1 MVNDYLKYI
10 TIPVSKILLD
20 NYAKIGLDERGVIIL
35 IKLLERH
42 RTYNTPL
49 DFSELLS
56 GTTLNETELT
66 HIIQSLIK
74 EGLLELDTH
83 QIDGKYTETYNFE
96 PLYSK
101 LEDFIMLKEKAPA
114 KDDTTLRELFEYIEQ
129 LYGRAISPNEYERL
143 NSWMNDSNYQPEAI
157 QDAVDIAYKSNIT
170 SLQYVERILSS
181 TSKSEPVKGTGLPVI
196 SWLDGGSRLDNK

>member
-10 TIPVSKILLD
+10 TIPVNKILLD
-20 NYAKIGLDERGVIIL
+20 NYAEIGLDERGVIIL

-74 EGLLELDTH
+74 ERLLELDTH
-83 QIDGKYTETYNFE
+83 EIDGKYTETYNFE

-101 LEDFIMLKEKAPA
+101 LEDFIMLEEKAPV
-114 KDDTTLRELFEYIEQ
+114 KDESTLRELFEYIEQ
-129 LYGRAISPNEYERL
+129 LYGRAISPNEYQRL
-143 NSWMNDSNYQPEAI
+143 NSWMNDSNYQPEQI

>member
-74 EGLLELDTH
+74 EQLLELDTH

-101 LEDFIMLKEKAPA
+101 LEDFIMLEEKAPV

-129 LYGRAISPNEYERL
+129 LYGRTISPNEYERL
-143 NSWMNDSNYQPEAI
+143 NSWMNDSNYQPETI

-196 SWLDGGSRLDNK
+196 SWLDGGSRVDNK

>member
-10 TIPVSKILLD
+10 TVPVNKILLD
-20 NYAKIGLDERGVIIL
+20 NYAAIGLDERGVIIL

-56 GTTLNETELT
+56 GTTLNESELT

-74 EGLLELDTH
+74 ERLMELDTH
-83 QIDGKYTETYNFE
+83 EIDGKYTETYNFD
-96 PLYSK
+96 PLYAK
-101 LEDFIMLKEKAPA
+101 LEDFIMLEEKAPV
-114 KDDTTLRELFEYIEQ
+114 KDDTSLRELFEYIEQ
-129 LYGRAISPNEYERL
+129 LYGRAISPNEYQRL
-143 NSWMNDSNYQPEAI
+143 NSWMNDSNYQPEQI

-181 TSKSEPVKGTGLPVI
+181 TSKSDPVKGTGLPVI

>member
-10 TIPVSKILLD
+10 TIPVNKILLD
-20 NYAKIGLDERGVIIL
+20 NYAEIGLDERGVIIL

-42 RTYNTPL
+42 RTHSTPL

-74 EGLLELDTH
+74 EHLLELDTH

-101 LEDFIMLKEKAPA
+101 LEDFIMLEEKAPV

-129 LYGRAISPNEYERL
+129 LYGRAISPNEYQRL

>member
-56 GTTLNETELT
+56 GTTLNESELT
-66 HIIQSLIK
+66 HIIQTLIK
-74 EGLLELDTH
+74 ERLLELDTH

-101 LEDFIMLKEKAPA
+101 LEDFIMLEEKAPK

-129 LYGRAISPNEYERL
+129 LYGRTISPNEYERL

-181 TSKSEPVKGTGLPVI
+181 TSNSEPVKGTGLPVI

>member
-10 TIPVSKILLD
+10 TVPVNKILLD
-20 NYAKIGLDERGVIIL
+20 NYAAIGLDERGVIIL

-56 GTTLNETELT
+56 GTTLNESELT

-74 EGLLELDTH
+74 ERLMELDTH
-83 QIDGKYTETYNFE
+83 EIDGKYTETYNFD
-96 PLYSK
+96 PLYAK
-101 LEDFIMLKEKAPA
+101 LEDFIMLEEKAPV
-114 KDDTTLRELFEYIEQ
+114 KDDTSLRELFEYIEQ
-129 LYGRAISPNEYERL
+129 LYGRAISPNEYQRL
-143 NSWMNDSNYQPEAI
+143 NSWMNDSNYQPEQI

>member
-10 TIPVSKILLD
+10 TIPVNKILLD

-66 HIIQSLIK
+66 HIIQTLIK

-83 QIDGKYTETYNFE
+83 QIDGKYTETYNFQ

-101 LEDFIMLKEKAPA
+101 LEDFVMLEEKAPV

>member
-74 EGLLELDTH
+74 EQLLELDTH

-101 LEDFIMLKEKAPA
+101 LEDFIMLEEKAPV

-143 NSWMNDSNYQPEAI
+143 NSWMSDSNYQPETI

>member
-74 EGLLELDTH
+74 EQLLELDTH

-101 LEDFIMLKEKAPA
+101 LEDFIMLEEKAPV
-114 KDDTTLRELFEYIEQ
+114 KDDTALRELFEYIEQ

>member
-10 TIPVSKILLD
+10 TIPVNKILLD
-20 NYAKIGLDERGVIIL
+20 NYAKIGLDEAGVIIL
-35 IKLLERH
+35 IKLLERY
-42 RTYNTPL
+42 RTHNTPL
-49 DFSELLS
+49 NFTELLA
-56 GTTLNETELT
+56 GTTLNESELT

-74 EGLLELDTH
+74 ENLLELDTH

-96 PLYSK
+96 PLYNK
-101 LEDFIMLKEKAPA
+101 LEDFIMLEEKAPV
-114 KDDTTLRELFEYIEQ
+114 KDDTTLRGLFEYIEQ

-196 SWLDGGSRLDNK
+196 SWLDGGSRLGNK

>member
-1 MVNDYLKYI
+1 VVKDYLKYI
-10 TIPVSKILLD
+10 TIPVNKILLD
-20 NYAKIGLDERGVIIL
+20 NYAKLGLDEAGVIIL
-35 IKLLERH
+35 IKLLEQDRSGS
-42 RTYNTPL
+42 TPM
-49 DFSELLS
+49 DFSQLLQ
-56 GTTLNETELT
+56 GTTLNESSLT

-74 EGLLELDTH
+74 ERLLELDTH
-83 QIDGKYTETYNFE
+83 ELDGKYIETYNFQ
-96 PLYSK
+96 PLYNK
-101 LEDFIMLKEKAPA
+101 LEDFIVLEDKQPK

-129 LYGRAISPNEYERL
+129 LYGRTISPNEYQRL
-143 NSWMNDSNYQPEAI
+143 NSWMNDSNYQPEQI

>member
-74 EGLLELDTH
+74 EQLLELDTH

-101 LEDFIMLKEKAPA
+101 LEDFIMLEEKAPV

>member
-10 TIPVSKILLD
+10 TIPVNKILLD
-20 NYAKIGLDERGVIIL
+20 NYAKIGLDEAGVIIL
-35 IKLLERH
+35 IKLLERY
-42 RTYNTPL
+42 RTHNTPL
-49 DFSELLS
+49 NFSELLA
-56 GTTLNETELT
+56 GTTLNESELT

-74 EGLLELDTH
+74 ENLLELDTH

-101 LEDFIMLKEKAPA
+101 LEDFIMLEEKAPV
-114 KDDTTLRELFEYIEQ
+114 KDDTTLRGLFEYIEQ

>member
-74 EGLLELDTH
+74 EQLLELDTH

-101 LEDFIMLKEKAPA
+101 LEDFIMLEEKAPV

-143 NSWMNDSNYQPEAI
+143 NSWMNDSNYQPETI

>member
-10 TIPVSKILLD
+10 TIPVNKILLD
-20 NYAKIGLDERGVIIL
+20 NYAKIGLDEASVIIL
-35 IKLLERH
+35 IKLLERY
-42 RTYNTPL
+42 RTHNTPL
-49 DFSELLS
+49 NFSELLA
-56 GTTLNETELT
+56 GTTLNESELT

-74 EGLLELDTH
+74 ENLLELDTH

-96 PLYSK
+96 PLYNK
-101 LEDFIMLKEKAPA
+101 LEDFIMLEEKAPV
-114 KDDTTLRELFEYIEQ
+114 KDDTTLRGLFEYIEQ

-181 TSKSEPVKGTGLPVI
+181 TSKSESVKGTGLPVI

>member
-74 EGLLELDTH
+74 EQLLELDTH

-101 LEDFIMLKEKAPA
+101 LEDFIMLEEKVPV

>member
-10 TIPVSKILLD
+10 TIPVNKILLD
-20 NYAKIGLDERGVIIL
+20 NYAKIGLDEAGVIIL
-35 IKLLERH
+35 IKLLERY
-42 RTYNTPL
+42 RTHNTPL
-49 DFSELLS
+49 NFSELLA
-56 GTTLNETELT
+56 GTTLNESELT

-74 EGLLELDTH
+74 GNLLELDTH

-96 PLYSK
+96 PLYNK
-101 LEDFIMLKEKAPA
+101 LEDFIMLEEKTPV
-114 KDDTTLRELFEYIEQ
+114 KDDTTLRGLFEYIEQ

>member
-10 TIPVSKILLD
+10 TIPVNKILLD

-74 EGLLELDTH
+74 EQLLELDTH

-101 LEDFIMLKEKAPA
+101 LEDFIMLEEKAPV

>member
-10 TIPVSKILLD
+10 TIPVNKILLD
-20 NYAKIGLDERGVIIL
+20 NYAEIGLDERGVIIL

-42 RTYNTPL
+42 RTHNTPL

-74 EGLLELDTH
+74 EHLLELDTH

-101 LEDFIMLKEKAPA
+101 LEDFIMLEEKAPV

-129 LYGRAISPNEYERL
+129 LYGRAISPNEYQRL
-143 NSWMNDSNYQPEAI
+143 NSWMNDSNYQPEQI
-157 QDAVDIAYKSNIT
+157 QDAVDIAYKSSIT

>member
-74 EGLLELDTH
+74 EQLLELDTH

-101 LEDFIMLKEKAPA
+101 LEDFIMLEEKAPV

-129 LYGRAISPNEYERL
+129 LYGRTISPNEYERL
-143 NSWMNDSNYQPEAI
+143 NSWMNDSNYQPETI

>member
-74 EGLLELDTH
+74 EQLLELDTH

-101 LEDFIMLKEKAPA
+101 LEDFIMLEEKAPV

-157 QDAVDIAYKSNIT
+157 QDAVDVAYKSNIT

>member
-10 TIPVSKILLD
+10 TIPVNKILLD
-20 NYAKIGLDERGVIIL
+20 NYAKIGLDEASVIIL
-35 IKLLERH
+35 IKLLERY
-42 RTYNTPL
+42 RTHNTPL
-49 DFSELLS
+49 NFSELLA
-56 GTTLNETELT
+56 GTTLNESELT
-66 HIIQSLIK
+66 HVIQSLIK
-74 EGLLELDTH
+74 ENLLELDTH

-96 PLYSK
+96 PLYNK
-101 LEDFIMLKEKAPA
+101 LEDFIMLEEKAPV
-114 KDDTTLRELFEYIEQ
+114 KDDTTLRGLFEYIEQ

>member
-74 EGLLELDTH
+74 EQLLELDTH

-101 LEDFIMLKEKAPA
+101 LEDFIMLEEKAA
-114 KDDTTLRELFEYIEQ
+114 VKDDTTLRELFEYIEQ

-143 NSWMNDSNYQPEAI
+143 NSWMNDSNYQPETI

>member
-42 RTYNTPL
+42 RTYNTPM

-74 EGLLELDTH
+74 EQLLELDTH

-101 LEDFIMLKEKAPA
+101 LEDFIMLEEKAPV

-143 NSWMNDSNYQPEAI
+143 NSWMNDSNYHPEAI

>member
-20 NYAKIGLDERGVIIL
+20 NYAKIGLDEKGVIIL

-49 DFSELLS
+49 DFSELLN
-56 GTTLNETELT
+56 GTTLNESELT
-66 HIIQSLIK
+66 HIIQTLIK
-74 EGLLELDTH
+74 EHLLELDTH
-83 QIDGKYTETYNFE
+83 EIDGKYTETYNFE

-101 LEDFIMLKEKAPA
+101 LEDFIMLEEKVPK
-114 KDDTTLRELFEYIEQ
+114 KDDSTLRELFEYIEQ
-129 LYGRAISPNEYERL
+129 LYGRTISPNEYERL

-157 QDAVDIAYKSNIT
+157 QDAVDVAYKSNIT